1 MFNIIKR
8 FAFMMTAA
16 CLLISAIFI
25 QTTPAESIEFFETN
39 LETCKVQKNNANF
52 FVRATEKTIK
62 LKAGTLLSWTIY
74 DMQQGLIVVK
84 AKIGK
89 KWVLGEI
96 LLDDTTCN

>member
-1 MFNIIKR
+1 MKNKTFIGLT
-8 FAFMMTAA
+8 TAA
-16 CLLISAIFI
+16 CILVSVVFI
-25 QTTPAESIEFFETN
+25 QTTTAESSDFPKRNFES
-39 LETCKVQKNNANF
+39 CKVQKNNANF